1 MNIVKELRESK
12 GIQQKELAA
21 EIGVAQPTIS
31 EWEHQKK
38 DPSGE
43 RLERLTAY
51 FGVDKSTILGYKPL
65 YQLPPVSPGAIR
77 IPVYGTIPAG
87 VPMDAIEDVLDYEDI
102 PADWGRGGK
111 EYMALKVSGHSME
124 PKYQDGDILILRRT
138 ESCENG
144 QDCAVMVN
152 GDDATFKRVKLTGS
166 GMMLLPINPDYDPI
180 TFTAQEVAELPV
192 RILGVVVELR
202 RKIN

>member
-1 MNIVKELRESK
+1 MKLKDIRKAA
-12 GIQQKELAA
+12 GYTQQKLADKIGVSRSAVAMWESGATDCGLEMATRLAA
-21 EIGVAQPTIS
+21 
-31 EWEHQKK
+31 
-38 DPSGE
+38 
-43 RLERLTAY
+43 L
-51 FGVDKSTILGYKPL
+51 FGVSVDSLLDVDAIKDR
-65 YQLPPVSPGAIR
+65 PVSPGVIR

-87 VPMDAIEDVLDYEDI
+87 VPMDAIEDVLDYEEI

-124 PKYQDGDILILRRT
+124 PRYQDGDILILRRT

-152 GDDATFKRVKLTGS
+152 GDNATFKRVKLTPG

-180 TFTAQEVAELPV
+180 TFTAQEVQDLPV

-202 RKIN
+202 RKIM